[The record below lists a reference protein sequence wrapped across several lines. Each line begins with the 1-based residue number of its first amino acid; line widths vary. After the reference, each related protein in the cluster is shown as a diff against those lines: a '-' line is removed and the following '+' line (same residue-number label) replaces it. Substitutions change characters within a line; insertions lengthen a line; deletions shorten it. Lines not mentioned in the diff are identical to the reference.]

1 MRLVL
6 YISPAMAEQIR
17 EDAARRSA
25 ASGLEVSPPAA
36 ARALVGAALA
46 AGSVSDAL
54 GEIAEKL
61 RQRGAITAAGA
72 ASLANALD
80 ELAGRLGG
88 VRCVGAGAG
97 EAVS

>member
-25 ASGLEVSPPAA
+25 ASGLEVSPSGA
-36 ARALVGAALA
+36 ARALVGEALA
-46 AGSVSDAL
+46 AASVVADLTTCAR
-54 GEIAEKL
+54 KL
-61 RQRGAITAAGA
+61 RGRGAITAEGA

-80 ELAGRLGG
+80 DLAGRLGG
-88 VRCVGAGAG
+88 VRLGADAG